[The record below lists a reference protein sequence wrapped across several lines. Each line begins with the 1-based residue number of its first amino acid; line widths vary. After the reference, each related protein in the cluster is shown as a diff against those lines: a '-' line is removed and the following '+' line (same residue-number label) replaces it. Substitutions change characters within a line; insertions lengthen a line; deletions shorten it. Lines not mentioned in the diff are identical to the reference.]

1 MITDWNPILFLVQG
15 SKPNIV
21 GYLVNDMIESK
32 PPDKSLNGW
41 TQSTV
46 EGPVFYRKE
55 GPVVAK
61 IDLIPCRH
69 PLGNCAYITTVFSC
83 VTNRYAV

>member
-46 EGPVFYRKE
+46 EGPQCFIGK
-55 GPVVAK
+55 K
-61 IDLIPCRH
+61 DQLSQKLI
-69 PLGNCAYITTVFSC
+69 
-83 VTNRYAV
+83 

>member
-46 EGPVFYRKE
+46 KGPSVLSERRTSCRK
-55 GPVVAK
+55 
-61 IDLIPCRH
+61 
-69 PLGNCAYITTVFSC
+69 N
-83 VTNRYAV
+83 